1 VPDPDPVPPPEITG
15 PGATERAASEV
26 AELLTYFGERLA
38 VYTPEEREKILSA
51 AAWSRRL
58 HGEQKRASGDPYFI
72 HPLSVASILVDIHMD
87 AQGVIAALL
96 HDVLEDTETS
106 KAVLRKEF
114 GREVESLVQGVTK
127 ISVLRGRS
135 SRSLQHAETIR
146 KMLFAMVKDVR
157 VILIKLADK
166 LHNMRTLDY
175 LPADDRMRIAME
187 TLEIYA
193 PLAGRLGISRI
204 KDELEDLSLKHLQP
218 EVYEQIRQFVVDRK
232 SARADYLER
241 VKEALTAEAEAAGIP
256 IEIETRAKHFYSIYQ
271 KMRRR
276 GKPLEEI
283 YDLLGL
289 RVLCATTSQCY
300 ELLGLVHKLWMPI
313 EGRFKDYIAMPK
325 SNRYQSL
332 HTTVMGYRGKIIEI
346 QIRTQAMHQTAEN
359 GIAAHW
365 LYKSGEMKEEEK
377 LKELS
382 LINKL
387 REWQGAAAGSG
398 DFLDEIKKELL
409 RDSIYVFTPK
419 GDVVELP
426 YGSTAIDFA
435 YHIHTD
441 IGDQCTGAKADGAI
455 IPLKEPLKNTQVVEV
470 MTSKTAHPR
479 LDWLRYVKTSKA
491 RTKIR
496 HWLAQNE
503 PDLIFDRNI
512 VARKKEE
519 VPQADAAQ
527 RQRSA
532 TPPGAAAKA
541 SPSRTGGETAARA
554 SPPPGSE
561 HPQTEPETHILD
573 TSKVAIRI
581 GNDRNIMIRL
591 AQCCTPTTG
600 DAIVGYISRGRGI
613 TVHRIGCPSIAS
625 IKDFAERSIEV
636 EWETVSPK
644 STRRFQVTART
655 ASNLFSEIEG
665 ALKKF
670 GGHLIEGKLEES
682 GHETMRGAF
691 TVELD
696 NREDFGRVLKSLRT
710 IPSIVN
716 IQASG
721 TGGT

>member
-1 VPDPDPVPPPEITG
+1 MADTAREIPPSDLTPPD
-15 PGATERAASEV
+15 RAASEV
-26 AELLTYFGERLA
+26 AELLTYFVEKLSA
-38 VYTPEEREKILSA
+38 YAPEDRKLILSA
-51 AAWSRRL
+51 ADRARGL
-58 HGEQKRASGDPYFI
+58 HGEQKRASGDPFFI
-72 HPLSVASILVDIHMD
+72 HPLSVASILVDINMD

-106 KAVLRKEF
+106 KAMLRKEF

-146 KMLFAMVKDVR
+146 KMLFAMVRDVR

-166 LHNMRTLDY
+166 LHNMRTLAY
-175 LPADDRMRIAME
+175 LPPEDRARIALE
-187 TLEIYA
+187 TLDIYA

-218 EVYEQIRQFVVDRK
+218 AVYEQIRQFVADRK
-232 SARADYLER
+232 IERAGYLER
-241 VKEALTAEAEAAGIP
+241 VKEAITREAEAAGIAV
-256 IEIETRAKHFYSIYQ
+256 EIETRAKHFYSIYQ

-276 GKPLEEI
+276 AKPLDEI

-289 RVLCATTSQCY
+289 RVLCETTSQCY
-300 ELLGLVHKLWMPI
+300 ELLGVVHKLWMPI

-346 QIRTQAMHQTAEN
+346 QIRTHAMHQTAEN

-365 LYKSGEMKEEEK
+365 LYKTGVLKEGEKT
-377 LKELS
+377 KELS

-387 REWQGAAAGSG
+387 REWQGAGGAAGGAGAASG

-441 IGDQCTGAKADGAI
+441 IGDACTGAKADGAI

-470 MTSKTAHPR
+470 MTSKTAHPH

-491 RTKIR
+491 RSKVR

-512 VARKKEE
+512 VARKKEMA
-519 VPQADAAQ
+519 PPAAH
-527 RQRSA
+527 RA
-532 TPPGAAAKA
+532 PGPEAPAAPKQKQSGTAAAA
-541 SPSRTGGETAARA
+541 AGETAA
-554 SPPPGSE
+554 
-561 HPQTEPETHILD
+561 PETQIRD
-573 TSKVAIRI
+573 PAKVSIRI
-581 GNDRNIMIRL
+581 GQERNVMIRL
-591 AQCCTPTTG
+591 AQCCTPSTG

-613 TVHRIGCPSIAS
+613 TVHQIGCPSIAS

-644 STRRFQVTART
+644 STRRFQVTARMT
-655 ASNLFSEIEG
+655 SNLFSEIEG

-682 GHETMRGAF
+682 ELDTLRGSF

-696 NREDFGRVLKSLRT
+696 NREDFGRVMKSLRT
-710 IPSIVN
+710 IPAVVT
-716 IQASG
+716 IQSG
-721 TGGT
+721 GG

>member
-1 VPDPDPVPPPEITG
+1 MSERAPRGGDVPGGELRAPVPTG
-15 PGATERAASEV
+15 PVEPERGEIPAAIATTEV
-26 AELLTYFGERLA
+26 TELLTYFEEKVSA
-38 VYTPEEREKILSA
+38 YPAEEREKILLA
-51 AAWSRRL
+51 AEWARHL
-58 HGEQKRASGDPYFI
+58 HGEQKRASGDPFFI

-106 KAVLRKEF
+106 RVALRKEF

-127 ISVLRGRS
+127 ISVLRGR

-166 LHNMRTLDY
+166 LHNMRTLGY
-175 LPADDRMRIAME
+175 LGEEDRKRIAME
-187 TLEIYA
+187 TIDIYA

-218 EVYEQIRQFVVDRK
+218 AIYEQIRQYVADRK
-232 SARADYLER
+232 SERASYLER
-241 VKEALTAEAEAAGIP
+241 VKEALTRESAAAALP
-256 IEIETRAKHFYSIYQ
+256 IQIETRAKHFYSIYQ

-283 YDLLGL
+283 FDLLGL
-289 RVLCATTSQCY
+289 RVLVETTTQCY

-332 HTTVMGYRGKIIEI
+332 HTTVMGYEGKIIEI

-365 LYKSGEMKEEEK
+365 LYKRGALKEEEK
-377 LKELS
+377 TKELS

-387 REWQGAAAGSG
+387 REWQGAGAGTG

-419 GDVVELP
+419 GDVIELP
-426 YGSTAIDFA
+426 FGSTAIDFA

-441 IGDQCTGAKADGAI
+441 IGDTCTGAKADGAI

-470 MTSKTAHPR
+470 MTSKTAHPH

-491 RTKIR
+491 RNKVK
-496 HWLAQNE
+496 HWLGQNE
-503 PDLIFDRNI
+503 PGLIFDRNI

-519 VPQADAAQ
+519 APRAIVFP
-527 RQRSA
+527 RQKPSA
-532 TPPGAAAKA
+532 GAA
-541 SPSRTGGETAARA
+541 PAA
-554 SPPPGSE
+554 E
-561 HPQTEPETHILD
+561 EPETQIRD
-573 TSKVAIRI
+573 PSKVSIRI
-581 GNDRNIMIRL
+581 GQERNIMIRL
-591 AQCCTPTTG
+591 AQCCTPSTG
-600 DAIVGYISRGRGI
+600 DTIVGYISRGRGI
-613 TVHRIGCPSIAS
+613 TVHKIGCPSVAS
-625 IKDFAERSIEV
+625 IKDFGERSIDV

-644 STRRFQVTART
+644 STRRFQVTARLT
-655 ASNLFSEIEG
+655 SNLFSEIEG

-670 GGHLIEGKLEES
+670 GGHLIEGKLEDT
-682 GHETMRGAF
+682 GNDTLHGFF

-696 NREDFGRVLKSLRT
+696 NREDFGRVMKSLRT
-710 IPSIVN
+710 IPTVVN
-716 IQASG
+716 IQI
-721 TGGT
+721 GGTA

>member
-1 VPDPDPVPPPEITG
+1 MAEVERGEIPVEV
-15 PGATERAASEV
+15 AASEV
-26 AELLTYFGERLA
+26 PELLTYFRERLSA
-38 VYTPEEREKILSA
+38 YSEEERSKILSA
-51 AAWSRRL
+51 ADWARKL
-58 HGEQKRASGDPYFI
+58 HGEQKRASGDPFFI
-72 HPLSVASILVDIHMD
+72 HPLSVASILLDIRMD

-106 KAVLRKEF
+106 RQALRKEF

-135 SRSLQHAETIR
+135 SANLQHAETIR

-166 LHNMRTLDY
+166 LHNMRTLGY
-175 LPADDRMRIAME
+175 LDPGDRLRIAQE
-187 TLEIYA
+187 TLDIYA

-218 EVYEQIRQFVVDRK
+218 DLYEQIRWFVADRK
-232 SARADYLER
+232 SERAGYLER
-241 VKEALTAEAEAAGIP
+241 VKEAITREADAARIV
-256 IEIETRAKHFYSIYQ
+256 ISIETRAKHFYSIYQ
-271 KMRRR
+271 KSRRR

-289 RVLCATTSQCY
+289 RILCESTSQCY
-300 ELLGLVHKLWMPI
+300 ELLGLVHKIFMPI

-332 HTTVMGYRGKIIEI
+332 HTTVMGFDGKIIEI

-365 LYKSGEMKEEEK
+365 LYKSGVRKDGEK
-377 LKELS
+377 TKELS

-387 REWQGAAAGSG
+387 REWQGAGAVSA

-441 IGDQCTGAKADGAI
+441 IGDRCTGAKADGAI
-455 IPLKEPLKNTQVVEV
+455 IPLKEPLKNTQVVEI
-470 MTSKTAHPR
+470 MTSNTAHPR

-491 RTKIR
+491 RSKVK
-496 HWLAQNE
+496 HWLAQND
-503 PDLIFDRNI
+503 PGLIFDRNI
-512 VARKKEE
+512 VARKMEE
-519 VPQADAAQ
+519 PHKPIVFQKPAEKAPP
-527 RQRSA
+527 
-532 TPPGAAAKA
+532 TP
-541 SPSRTGGETAARA
+541 ARA
-554 SPPPGSE
+554 EGAPA
-561 HPQTEPETHILD
+561 EPETQIRD
-573 TSKVAIRI
+573 ASKVSIRI
-581 GNDRNIMIRL
+581 GQERNFMIRI
-591 AQCCTPTTG
+591 AQCCTPSTG
-600 DAIVGYISRGRGI
+600 DAIVGYVSRGRGI
-613 TVHRIGCPSIAS
+613 TVHRIGCPSIAT
-625 IKDFAERSIEV
+625 IKDFTERSIDV

-644 STRRFQVTART
+644 STRRFQVTARMT
-655 ASNLFSEIEG
+655 SNLFSEIEG

-670 GGHLIEGKLEES
+670 GGHLIEGKLEQDGEDAL
-682 GHETMRGAF
+682 RGFF

-696 NREDFGRVLKSLRT
+696 NREDFGRVMKSLRT
-710 IPSIVN
+710 IPSVVN
-716 IQASG
+716 IHG
-721 TGGT
+721 GGGTA

>member
-1 VPDPDPVPPPEITG
+1 MSEAHRPVAEPAPERGEI
-15 PGATERAASEV
+15 PAAIATTEV
-26 AELLTYFGERLA
+26 TELLTYFKEKLA
-38 VYTPEEREKILSA
+38 VYSPEEREKILSA
-51 AAWSRRL
+51 ADWARRL
-58 HGEQKRASGDPYFI
+58 HGEQKRASGDPFFI

-106 KAVLRKEF
+106 RPALRKEF

-135 SRSLQHAETIR
+135 RSLQHAESIR

-166 LHNMRTLDY
+166 LHNMRTLGY
-175 LPADDRMRIAME
+175 LGEDDRRRIAME
-187 TLEIYA
+187 TLDIYA

-218 EVYEQIRQFVVDRK
+218 AVYEQIRQFVADRK
-232 SARADYLER
+232 SARASYLER
-241 VKEALTAEAEAAGIP
+241 VKEAISREAAAAGIS
-256 IEIETRAKHFYSIYQ
+256 IEIETRAKHFYSIYL

-283 YDLLGL
+283 FDLLGL
-289 RVLCATTSQCY
+289 RVLVDTTSQCY

-332 HTTVMGYRGKIIEI
+332 HTTVMGYVGKIIEI
-346 QIRTQAMHQTAEN
+346 QIRTQSMHQTAEN

-365 LYKSGEMKEEEK
+365 LYKSGALKEEEK
-377 LKELS
+377 TKELS
-382 LINKL
+382 VINKL
-387 REWQGAAAGSG
+387 REWQGAGAVSG

-426 YGSTAIDFA
+426 NGSTAIDFA

-441 IGDQCTGAKADGAI
+441 IGDRCTGAKADGAI

-470 MTSKTAHPR
+470 MTSTTAHPH

-491 RTKIR
+491 RSKVK

-503 PDLIFDRNI
+503 PGLIFDRNI

-519 VPQADAAQ
+519 APRAFVFQ
-527 RQRSA
+527 RPKGK
-532 TPPGAAAKA
+532 TPPGAAEGA
-541 SPSRTGGETAARA
+541 TAEGVPA
-554 SPPPGSE
+554 
-561 HPQTEPETHILD
+561 EPETQIRD
-573 TSKVAIRI
+573 PSKVSIRI
-581 GNDRNIMIRL
+581 GQERNIMIRL
-591 AQCCTPTTG
+591 AQCCTPSTG
-600 DAIVGYISRGRGI
+600 DTIVGYISRGRGI
-613 TVHRIGCPSIAS
+613 TVHRIDCPSIAS
-625 IKDFAERSIEV
+625 IKDFVERSIEV

-644 STRRFQVTART
+644 STRRFQVTARLT
-655 ASNLFSEIEG
+655 SNLFSEIEG

-682 GHETMRGAF
+682 DHETLRGFF

-696 NREDFGRVLKSLRT
+696 NREDFGRVMKSLRT
-710 IPSIVN
+710 IPTVVN
-716 IQASG
+716 IQ
-721 TGGT
+721 TGGSGAS

>member
-1 VPDPDPVPPPEITG
+1 MGEVERGEIPP
-15 PGATERAASEV
+15 AVAASEV
-26 AELLTYFGERLA
+26 AELLTYFEERLS
-38 VYTPEEREKILSA
+38 VYSPEEREKILSA
-51 AAWSRRL
+51 AEWARRL
-58 HGEQKRASGDPYFI
+58 HGEQKRASGDPFFI
-72 HPLSVASILVDIHMD
+72 HPLSVASILVDIRMD
-87 AQGVIAALL
+87 AQVVIAALL

-106 KAVLRKEF
+106 RTALRKEF

-166 LHNMRTLDY
+166 LHNMRTLGY
-175 LPADDRMRIAME
+175 LEVEDRMRIAKE
-187 TLEIYA
+187 TLDIYA

-218 EVYEQIRQFVVDRK
+218 VVYEQIRQFVSDRK
-232 SARADYLER
+232 SERAEYLER
-241 VKEALTAEAEAAGIP
+241 VKEAITREARASGIDAT
-256 IEIETRAKHFYSIYQ
+256 IETRAKHFYSIYQ
-271 KMRRR
+271 KTRRR
-276 GKPLEEI
+276 GKPMEEI

-289 RVLCATTSQCY
+289 RVLCDTTSQCY

-332 HTTVMGYRGKIIEI
+332 HTTVMGFNGKIIEI
-346 QIRTQAMHQTAEN
+346 QIRTHAMHQTAEN

-365 LYKSGEMKEEEK
+365 LYKSGMRKDGEK
-377 LKELS
+377 TKELS

-387 REWQGAAAGSG
+387 REWQGAGAVSG

-426 YGSTAIDFA
+426 SGSTAIDFA

-441 IGDQCTGAKADGAI
+441 IGEQCTGAKADGAI
-455 IPLKEPLKNTQVVEV
+455 VPLKEPLKNTQVVEI
-470 MTSKTAHPR
+470 MTSKTAHPH

-491 RTKIR
+491 RSRIK

-503 PDLIFDRNI
+503 PGLIFDRNI
-512 VARKKEE
+512 VARKNE
-519 VPQADAAQ
+519 DTAQ
-527 RQRSA
+527 TIVYQKGKPRGPA
-532 TPPGAAAKA
+532 PAPEGPPAG
-541 SPSRTGGETAARA
+541 
-554 SPPPGSE
+554 
-561 HPQTEPETHILD
+561 PETQIRD
-573 TSKVAIRI
+573 PSKVSIRI
-581 GNDRNIMIRL
+581 GQERNIMIRI
-591 AQCCTPTTG
+591 AQCCTPSTG
-600 DAIVGYISRGRGI
+600 DSIVGYVSRGRGI
-613 TVHRIGCPSIAS
+613 TVHKIGCPSIAS
-625 IKDFAERSIEV
+625 IKDFVERSIDV

-644 STRRFQVTART
+644 STRRLQVTARL

-670 GGHLIEGKLEES
+670 GGHLIEGKLEEDQ
-682 GHETMRGAF
+682 GETLRGSF

-696 NREDFGRVLKSLRT
+696 NREDFGRVMKSLRT
-710 IPSIVN
+710 IPSVLN
-716 IQASG
+716 I
-721 TGGT
+721 TGGGTT